1 MSSIDIYAILES
13 KPHNSHYLKRYYKFI
28 KFCQEINQNIDE
40 IEYTENHHICPKAYD
55 LFPEYTDL
63 RVYAWNSVNLTARQ
77 HILAHVMLWK
87 AYGGSQTMAIDCM
100 VNKFNSD
107 TNANLSS
114 RKVPT
119 SIAIRYSALCKE
131 DANLVRGEFHK
142 GKATFKDAEGNTYY
156 LSCDDPVIQ
165 ELGLVG
171 KNSGTSH
178 SEESIAKMSASKL
191 KYKKIIL
198 YCLNAKTKISA
209 FDDNLNEYLAQGWL
223 PFLAG
228 EDRELRKLVAN
239 KKVSNKTKG
248 NCRFMYQDGTY
259 YGVIKTDDPII
270 QELNLVP
277 HVTENQR
284 KQMVKW
290 SQAAADSNRGTNIY
304 NNGVDEARF
313 DEDPGGEWKIGR
325 LPRSPEWDKK
335 QKEATSKQGHK
346 FWNNGVECRL
356 LKPDEAVPEGWVPG
370 MIKRGPRKN

>member
-1 MSSIDIYAILES
+1 MSSINIYAILES
-13 KPHNSHYLKRYYKFI
+13 KPNNPHYLKRYYKFI
-28 KFCQEINQNIDE
+28 QFCQEINQNIDE
-40 IEYTENHHICPKAYD
+40 NEYMEEHHICPKAED
-55 LFPEYTDL
+55 LFPEYKSFKHNP
-63 RVYAWNSVNLTARQ
+63 WNKINLTFRQ
-77 HILAHVMLWK
+77 HIICHLMLAK
-87 AYGGSQTMAIDCM
+87 AYRKSQIYALYFLLKIANPELNHKFSANRSVPSKKILMYLENARKQNAIE
-100 VNKFNSD
+100 
-107 TNANLSS
+107 
-114 RKVPT
+114 RK
-119 SIAIRYSALCKE
+119 
-131 DANLVRGEFHK
+131 N
-142 GKATFKDAEGNTYY
+142 FK
-156 LSCDDPVIQ
+156 
-165 ELGLVG
+165 
-171 KNSGTSH
+171 H
-178 SEESIAKMSASKL
+178 SEESIAKMVASKL

-239 KKVSNKTKG
+239 KKASDKTKG

-290 SQAAADSNRGTNIY
+290 GQAAADSNRGTNIY

-356 LKPDEAVPEGWVPG
+356 LKPDETVPEGWVPG